1 MKTLKTACQTL
12 KSSAFNYT
20 EKLKDVPTKDGK
32 KQKRK
37 RYRSPR
43 PQLPFQSMV
52 DTEITKF
59 LN

>member
-1 MKTLKTACQTL
+1 MIELLRERIKPL
-12 KSSAFNYT
+12 KSVAYNFT

-43 PQLPFQSMV
+43 PQLPFQLRV
-52 DTEITKF
+52 DT
-59 LN
+59 